1 MEQTIAAISTPMGM
15 GGIAI
20 IRMSGE
26 QAIEIAHKIYRGK
39 ADFMT
44 VPTHTIHYGKVMDMD
59 TMEVIDEAL
68 FTIMRAPHTFTGEN
82 VVEINVH
89 GSAISAKAVL
99 SSLISAGA
107 QLAGPGEFTKRAFLN
122 GKMDLAQAEAVIDI
136 IESKTTSAHTNAV
149 SQLGGHLSQKIDDLR
164 ERLLDIA
171 AHIGVS
177 IDYVDEGYTTEEL
190 QKMANEFAGMIA
202 EIDTLLMS
210 AKSAKFMKE
219 GILTAIVGSPNVGK
233 SSVLNMLAG
242 NDRAIVTNIAGTTRD
257 VIEEQIDLGD
267 FSLRLADTAGIRKA
281 NDAVE
286 KIGIER
292 SYEYLNQA
300 DLVMLV
306 LDGSGTLSSQDKEV
320 FQKSKEKKRIVLIN
334 KTDLAVNIEEEE
346 LVSLADGAPI
356 IRVSAKTGE
365 GKEALLSQIRD
376 LFFRGIVSQ
385 NMGEYITN
393 ERHKEAL
400 IHAKQHLSLCL
411 ETLQIGECVDLVC
424 VDLNDAI
431 ADLGEIVGQSV
442 TEEVVD
448 RIFSRFCVGK

>member
-1 MEQTIAAISTPMGM
+1 MKQTIAAISTPMGM

-20 IRMSGE
+20 IRISGD
-26 QAIEIAHKIYRGK
+26 QAIEIAQKIYRGK
-39 ADFMT
+39 ANLLT
-44 VPTHTIHYGKVMDMD
+44 VPTHTIHYGKAMGLDNG
-59 TMEVIDEAL
+59 EVIDEAL
-68 FTIMRAPHTFTGEN
+68 FSVMRAPHTFTGED
-82 VVEINVH
+82 VVEVNVH
-89 GSAISAKAVL
+89 GSNLSAKAVL
-99 SSLISAGA
+99 SSLVSAGA
-107 QLAGPGEFTKRAFLN
+107 RLAGPGEFTKRAFLN

-149 SQLGGHLSQKIDDLR
+149 SQLGGHLSQKIHKIR
-164 ERLLDIA
+164 EQLLDIA

-177 IDYVDEGYTTEEL
+177 IDYVDEGYSTEEL
-190 QKMANEFAGMIA
+190 RQMASEFSGIIAQIDGM
-202 EIDTLLMS
+202 LLS

-233 SSVLNMLAG
+233 SSILNMLAG

-267 FSLRLADTAGIRKA
+267 FSLRLADTAGIRDA
-281 NDAVE
+281 NDDVE

-300 DLVMLV
+300 DLVILV
-306 LDGSGTLSSQDKEV
+306 VDGSGELSAEDREI
-320 FQKSKEKKRIVLIN
+320 FEKSSDKKRIIVIN
-334 KTDLAVNIEEEE
+334 KTDLKVNIAEDD
-346 LVSLADGAPI
+346 VASLASDAPI
-356 IRVSAKTGE
+356 IRISAKTGA
-365 GKEALLSQIRD
+365 GKLTLLSVIRD
-376 LFFRGIVSQ
+376 LFFRGMVSQ
-385 NMGEYITN
+385 SMGDYITN

-400 IHAKQHLSLCL
+400 LNAKEHLSLCL
-411 ETLQIGECVDLVC
+411 STLESGECVDLVC